1 MTTKMET
8 AVVRISKTLDERLDA
23 LAAKT
28 GRRKSYYASKALETY
43 LEDQEDYLLA
53 VASYEE
59 SKGKRR
65 YTLDELEKRLGL
77 EIGNR
82 ASRGKGTRK
91 AGVGRSIT
99 GKKIP

>member
-1 MTTKMET
+1 VETT
-8 AVVRISKTLDERLDA
+8 VVRISKALDERLDA
-23 LAAKT
+23 LAVRT
-28 GRRKSYYASKALETY
+28 GRRKSFYASKAIENY

-65 YTLDELEKRLGL
+65 YTLDEVEKRLGL

-91 AGVGRSIT
+91 AGVGRST
-99 GKKIP
+99 AGKKVP